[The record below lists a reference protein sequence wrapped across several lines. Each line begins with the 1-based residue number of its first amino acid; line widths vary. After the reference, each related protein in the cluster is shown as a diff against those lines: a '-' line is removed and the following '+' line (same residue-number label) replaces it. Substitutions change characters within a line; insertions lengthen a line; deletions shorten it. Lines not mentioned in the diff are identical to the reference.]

1 MYTLRFTHKAL
12 KQIPFVKRAGL
23 GDKVNELLA
32 VIEQNPFQTPPFY
45 EKLNGKL
52 DGKYSR
58 RINIQHRL
66 VYDVNE
72 DLRQI
77 KIISMWSHYEDAEK

>member
-12 KQIPFVKRAGL
+12 KQIQFVKQAGL

-72 DLRQI
+72 DLKQI
-77 KIISMWSHYEDAEK
+77 KIISMWSHYEDVEN

>member
-1 MYTLRFTHKAL
+1 MYSLRFTHKAL
-12 KQIPFVKRAGL
+12 KQILFVKRAGL

-52 DGKYSR
+52 EGKYSR

-66 VYDVNE
+66 VYEVNE
-72 DLRQI
+72 DQKQI
-77 KIISMWSHYEDAEK
+77 KIVSMWSHYEDAEN

>member
-12 KQIPFVKRAGL
+12 KQISFVKRAGL

-72 DLRQI
+72 DLKQI